1 MTAGSQAVFPGTA
14 RNLLLSLGGVIQ
26 EPDTNF
32 TISGSTLTFT
42 TAPVANTTF
51 FAVIFGDMQSTGTP
65 SDGTVLP
72 ASIASS
78 GNFSFPQLTVT
89 GTSSLGDDVTFTG
102 ANYNVLWDKSSNAL
116 EFADN
121 AKATFGT
128 GNDLEIF
135 HNGSNSFLDSNT
147 GNLYFRG
154 SGGQLLFRPNNAEDA
169 LVLKPDGAVELYY
182 DNSKKFET
190 DTNGITVTG
199 RVLASGTSN
208 IGFAGLDNVKLS
220 LGTSDDLRIHHD
232 GSNSYIDNSTG
243 ALNIRSLGSGANV
256 QIIAD
261 NDYMARFVNDGAV
274 ELYYDNAKKFETTS
288 TGANVTSANDAVLKV
303 TTTGTASTD
312 DARIELITQES
323 SFIIQNDRSLGTD
336 GALTI
341 GDGTD
346 TYLQATKDA
355 EIGLYFNN
363 NKKFETTSNGISV
376 TGSVIPTGNVNLG
389 DSSNSNNN
397 RFIAGASDD
406 LQIYHD
412 GSESVI
418 GNSTGTFQFLSPN
431 EIRYRATTHHFLSY
445 GNDETMA
452 KFIDDGAV
460 ELYFDNSKKFETIT
474 SGVTVT
480 GDVNLTGELNMI
492 AGSDGQRFFDA
503 RVGSSALTFRGTTGG
518 DANHQELAR
527 FFRGGG
533 CELNHNGT
541 KRIFTESAGGAI
553 SGKSRFLGH
562 SQGSGAN
569 STEVHF
575 NSDNSHIG
583 IHFSGHGN
591 TGNTYTAARMV
602 INGTGGTYG
611 TITYSL
617 GGTGYNSQSSD
628 SRSKKNIV
636 EWTESELDK
645 FKNLQ
650 PKLFHFDH
658 NEDSDPKYKGYIAQ
672 DNLAAFPEAYP
683 LVDDRYMFNPSGM
696 VHYLMKAMQEL
707 VSKVEV
713 LETEIAALKAA

>member
-1 MTAGSQAVFPGTA
+1 MALTQISTDGIKNGTITGSDLA
-14 RNLLLSLGGVIQ
+14 
-26 EPDTNF
+26 TNVD
-32 TISGSTLTFT
+32 L
-42 TAPVANTTF
+42 V
-51 FAVIFGDMQSTGTP
+51 
-65 SDGTVLP
+65 
-72 ASIASS
+72 
-78 GNFSFPQLTVT
+78 
-89 GTSSLGDDVTFTG
+89 
-102 ANYNVLWDKSSNAL
+102 
-116 EFADN
+116 DN
-121 AKATFGT
+121 QKLRLGT
-128 GNDLEIF
+128 GNDLQIY
-135 HNGSNSFLDSNT
+135 HDGTNSILTNST
-147 GNLYFRG
+147 GNLQIKSTSEVLLQSDAGETMVRG
-154 SGGQLLFRPNNAEDA
+154 VPNNT
-169 LVLKPDGAVELYY
+169 VELRY
-182 DNSKKFET
+182 NNFKK
-190 DTNGITVTG
+190 
-199 RVLASGTSN
+199 L
-208 IGFAGLDNVKLS
+208 
-220 LGTSDDLRIHHD
+220 
-232 GSNSYIDNSTG
+232 
-243 ALNIRSLGSGANV
+243 
-256 QIIAD
+256 
-261 NDYMARFVNDGAV
+261 
-274 ELYYDNAKKFETTS
+274 ETTS

-363 NKKFETTSNGISV
+363 SKKFETTSSGVTISGTTIANGHIRV
-376 TGSVIPTGNVNLG
+376 RDHTGTEDGQIMLGTGNDLRIFHDGTTSRIHSTAHPISIRSGGQFGVFKG
-389 DSSNSNNN
+389 DGSEAMLTAQQDGAVELYYDNSKKFETTSDGVTIEGSQHRFKGDIRFDNNTNAEKDIFFDESENRLNFFDDVKATFGNSN
-397 RFIAGASDD
+397 D

-412 GSESVI
+412 GSHSYITNATNDLRILANEVI
-418 GNSTGTFQFLSPN
+418 FNNASNTEN
-431 EIRYRATTHHFLSY
+431 K
-445 GNDETMA
+445 A
-452 KFIDDGAV
+452 KFINNGAV
-460 ELYFDNSKKFETIT
+460 ELYHDN
-474 SGVTVT
+474 
-480 GDVNLTGELNMI
+480 
-492 AGSDGQRFFDA
+492 
-503 RVGSSALTFRGTTGG
+503 
-518 DANHQELAR
+518 
-527 FFRGGG
+527 
-533 CELNHNGT
+533 T

-713 LETEIAALKAA
+713 LETEVAALKAA